1 MEEFEKEIRASAEK
15 ALTAGNLTEA
25 QEAEKAKEFLMTRVD
40 EAREEQDRLKDK
52 LKKQSQYSM
61 YGILA
66 LLALYSV
73 QVNYFMFQMPLKT
86 VAAGA
91 LIASTFVLF
100 LTILAYLVN
109 ISRDG

>member
-1 MEEFEKEIRASAEK
+1 MEDFEKEVRASAEK
-15 ALTAGNLTEA
+15 ALTASNLSKDE
-25 QEAEKAKEFLMTRVD
+25 EAEKAKEFLMALVD
-40 EAREEQDRLKDK
+40 EAREEQDRLKNK

-66 LLALYSV
+66 ILALYTI
-73 QVNYFMFQMPLKT
+73 QANYFMFQMPEKT
-86 VAAGA
+86 ISAAA
-91 LIASTFVLF
+91 LIASTVVLS